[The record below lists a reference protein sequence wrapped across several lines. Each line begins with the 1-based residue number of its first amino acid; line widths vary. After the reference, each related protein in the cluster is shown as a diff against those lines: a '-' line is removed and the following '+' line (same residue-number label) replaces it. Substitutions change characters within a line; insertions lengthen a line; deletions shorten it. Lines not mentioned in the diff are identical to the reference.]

1 MGYELNISL
10 IGITVVFVALIGLS
24 LIIFIFSKFFSAA
37 RAFKDNNKSIN
48 IASIKDTQGNDIKNE
63 ELIAVLTAA
72 VVSSMREKTMS
83 KIKVKSYRRIPQT
96 SPVWNM
102 TGRMEQILSK
112 L

>member
-1 MGYELNISL
+1 MSYELNISL
-10 IGITVVFVALIGLS
+10 IGITVVFLALVALS
-24 LIIFIFSKFFSAA
+24 LIIFVFSKLFSAG
-37 RAFKDNNKSIN
+37 RTVKENKKGITITSV
-48 IASIKDTQGNDIKNE
+48 KDTLGNNVQDE

-72 VVSSMREKTMS
+72 VVSCMREKTMS
-83 KIKVKSYRRIPQT
+83 KIKAKSYRRIPQN